1 VPVLRLHV
9 DADVKNLIMSAI
21 PYTRRVEF
29 AEAIAFDYTQ
39 ATGAAFVTVPFA
51 PITSIQALVLR
62 ADKDVTVR
70 LNGQSDAG
78 IPLKAGG
85 ILIVYDANNMT
96 GAQVQNQSGST
107 ASIDGAVLGS

>member
-1 VPVLRLHV
+1 MAILRLHV

-29 AEAIAFDYTQ
+29 AQALAFDYEQ
-39 ATGAAFVTVPFA
+39 ANGASFVTVPVS
-51 PITSIQALVLR
+51 PITTIQALILR
-62 ADKDVTVR
+62 SDKDVTVR

-85 ILIVYDANNMT
+85 ILIVYDCEMT
-96 GAQVQNQSGST
+96 AATVQNQSGDT
-107 ASIDGAVLGS
+107 AHLDGAVLGS